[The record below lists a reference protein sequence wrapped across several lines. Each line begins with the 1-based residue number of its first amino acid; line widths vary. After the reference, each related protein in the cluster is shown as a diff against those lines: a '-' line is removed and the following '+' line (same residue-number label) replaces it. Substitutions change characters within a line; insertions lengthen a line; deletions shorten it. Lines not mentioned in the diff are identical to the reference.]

1 MVTGTHST
9 KSIKGSEIKRE
20 WTLIDLSGKIVGRI
34 APTIATILQGKHKIN
49 YAPYL
54 DMGDNVVAINAK
66 KVVITG
72 RKAQTKEYTRYSGYP
87 GGLKKVSYQTMM
99 EKNPTEII
107 KRAVSGMLPKNKLRD
122 QRLKRF
128 FIFAD
133 ENHPYGDKITNSKHQ
148 KPNKS

>member
-34 APTIATILQGKHKIN
+34 APVIATLLQGKHKVN
-49 YAPYL
+49 YVPYL
-54 DMGDNVVAINAK
+54 DMGDNIVAINAK
-66 KVVITG
+66 KVIITG

-87 GGLKKVSYQTMM
+87 GGLKKISYQTMM

-122 QRLKRF
+122 QRLKRLY
-128 FIFAD
+128 IYAN
-133 ENHPYGDKITNSKHQ
+133 ENHPYKDKFDK
-148 KPNKS
+148 K